1 MSVGKKISKTASKA
15 VGKPAGKPARKK
27 AAKPAAHAA
36 GKQVTITLTRSMH
49 GQLKN
54 IAASVRGL
62 GLRRMHQSVMI
73 ADTPEN
79 RGMMHVAGHLLKV
92 EQN

>member
-1 MSVGKKISKTASKA
+1 MSERKKTSKPASKS
-15 VGKPAGKPARKK
+15 
-27 AAKPAAHAA
+27 AAKSAS
-36 GKQVTITLTRSMH
+36 KQVTVTLTRSIH
-49 GQLKN
+49 GQLAN

-62 GLRRMHQSVMI
+62 GLRRVHQSVMI

>member
-1 MSVGKKISKTASKA
+1 MA
-15 VGKPAGKPARKK
+15 
-27 AAKPAAHAA
+27 AA
-36 GKQVTITLTRSMH
+36 GKKSSKQSSKLVTVTLMRSVH

-62 GLRRMHQSVMI
+62 GLRKPHQSVTI
-73 ADTPEN
+73 ADTAEN
-79 RGMMHVAGHLLKV
+79 RGMIHVAGHLLKV

>member
-1 MSVGKKISKTASKA
+1 MSVGKKISKSAAKA
-15 VGKPAGKPARKK
+15 AAKPARKK
-27 AAKPAAHAA
+27 AARAAAHPAA
-36 GKQVTITLTRSMH
+36 KQVTITLTRSMH

-62 GLRRMHQSVMI
+62 GLRRMHQKVMI

>member
-1 MSVGKKISKTASKA
+1 MSVGKKISKPASKA

-27 AAKPAAHAA
+27 AAKPAAHAG

>member
-1 MSVGKKISKTASKA
+1 M
-15 VGKPAGKPARKK
+15 
-27 AAKPAAHAA
+27 AA
-36 GKQVTITLTRSMH
+36 GKKSSATAPRQVTVTLTRSMH

-62 GLRRMHQSVMI
+62 GLRRMHQSVI
-73 ADTPEN
+73 VADTAEN
-79 RGMMHVAGHLLKV
+79 RGMIHVAGHLLKV

>member
-1 MSVGKKISKTASKA
+1 MSVGKKISKPAGKVA
-15 VGKPAGKPARKK
+15 GKPPGKPARKK
-27 AAKPAAHAA
+27 AAKRAGHAA
-36 GKQVTITLTRSMH
+36 GKQVTVTLTRSMH
-49 GQLKN
+49 GQLAN

>member
-1 MSVGKKISKTASKA
+1 MTA
-15 VGKPAGKPARKK
+15 VRKK
-27 AAKPAAHAA
+27 KGSDHTRTT
-36 GKQVTITLTRSMH
+36 KLVTVTLIRSVH

-62 GLRRMHQSVMI
+62 GLRRPHQRVSV

>member
-1 MSVGKKISKTASKA
+1 MKAS
-15 VGKPAGKPARKK
+15 
-27 AAKPAAHAA
+27 AAKFI
-36 GKQVTITLTRSMH
+36 KVTLVKSLN
-49 GQLKN
+49 GQLAA

>member
-1 MSVGKKISKTASKA
+1 MSVGKKISKSAGKA
-15 VGKPAGKPARKK
+15 VGKPARKPAAK
-27 AAKPAAHAA
+27 AAKSAAHAA
-36 GKQVTITLTRSMH
+36 GKQVTVTLTRSMH

>member
-1 MSVGKKISKTASKA
+1 MSERKKTST
-15 VGKPAGKPARKK
+15 PAGK
-27 AAKPAAHAA
+27 AAGHAA
-36 GKQVTITLTRSMH
+36 GKQVTVTLTRSIH

-62 GLRRMHQSVMI
+62 GLRRVHQSVMI

>member
-1 MSVGKKISKTASKA
+1 MAAASKKKS
-15 VGKPAGKPARKK
+15 GKPAGKPAS
-27 AAKPAAHAA
+27 
-36 GKQVTITLTRSMH
+36 KQVTVTLMRSVH

-62 GLRRMHQSVMI
+62 GLRKPHQSVI
-73 ADTPEN
+73 VADTAEN

-92 EQN
+92 EHN

>member
-1 MSVGKKISKTASKA
+1 MSSARKTS
-15 VGKPAGKPARKK
+15 KPAGKAAGKA
-27 AAKPAAHAA
+27 AAKPAS
-36 GKQVTITLTRSMH
+36 KQVTVTLTRSMH
-49 GQLKN
+49 GQLAN